1 MSSTV
6 AAPLPATFTVMVLA
20 LVEVK
25 VESMG
30 VADKV
35 SIPSPVSKVMLVA
48 ALAVTNASSVAFT
61 LTVVAAFA
69 VTVAWPP
76 DVTRAVLAA
85 AAVTVVSAAVVA
97 VTTVL
102 ESVVNVPAA
111 VAFTVAKTSVRVPGE
126 SSVKLV
132 AKPV

>member
-6 AAPLPATFTVMVLA
+6 EALLPATFTVMVLA
-20 LVEVK
+20 FVEVK
-25 VESMG
+25 VESMA

-35 SIPSPVSKVMLVA
+35 SMPSPVSNVMLVA
-48 ALAVTNASSVAFT
+48 ALAVTKASSVALT
-61 LTVVAAFA
+61 LTVVAALA

-76 DVTRAVLAA
+76 DVTRTVLAA

-102 ESVVNVPAA
+102 ESVVKVPMV
-111 VAFTVAKTSVRVPGE
+111 VALTVAKTSDKVPGE
-126 SSVKLV
+126 SKVKLV